1 MSFMDKRDENTDLS
15 SFRHGRRVDEAAST
29 DAERYL
35 VLGKT
40 LVRLRRRGLPI
51 GLFCQAMRVPV
62 PDCHAAVQFAE
73 SAPATILRALVEEWP
88 WLQIR
93 QVVQRE
99 AREKPTDH
107 IA

>member
-1 MSFMDKRDENTDLS
+1 MSSIDKSNENNDLS
-15 SFRHGRRVDEAAST
+15 SFRHGQRVDVAAST

-51 GLFCQAMRVPV
+51 GLLCHALRVSM
-62 PDCHAAVQFAE
+62 PDCQAAVQFAE
-73 SAPATILRALVEEWP
+73 SPPATILRALVEEWP
-88 WLQIR
+88 WLHIR

-99 AREKPTDH
+99 SKEKPTDG
-107 IA
+107 

>member
-1 MSFMDKRDENTDLS
+1 MSSMDKSNENGDLG
-15 SFRHGRRVDEAAST
+15 SFRHSRRVDEAAST

-51 GLFCQAMRVPV
+51 GLLCHALRVPMPDCQA
-62 PDCHAAVQFAE
+62 AVDFAD
-73 SAPATILRALVEEWP
+73 SSPATILRALVEDWP

-93 QVVQRE
+93 QVLQSE
-99 AREKPTDH
+99 AKDKPTDH

>member
-1 MSFMDKRDENTDLS
+1 MSSMDQRSENGDLS
-15 SFRHGRRVDEAAST
+15 SFRHGRRVDESVST

-40 LVRLRRRGLPI
+40 LARLRRRGLSI
-51 GLFCQAMRVPV
+51 GLLCRALRVPMPDCQA
-62 PDCHAAVQFAE
+62 AAQFAD
-73 SAPATILRALVEEWP
+73 SSPATILRALVEDWP

-93 QVVQRE
+93 QAVQGE
-99 AREKPTDH
+99 AKEKPTDH